1 MKIARFA
8 WSNYRNL
15 EDGEIV
21 ADGRD
26 VVISGRNG
34 VGKSSIASILPFVLF
49 GRITSK
55 SFDERG
61 LTVNNQVPT
70 ATVAFDDGQTFSR
83 SVTSDNKYRTFFD
96 GKEISATRFNAQVD
110 RLTNGGGAM
119 LFNPFE
125 FPNMNWKTQRDFLLS
140 TLTDIK
146 GLPSVENLRDN
157 LKTARRQ
164 LDELQARMSEIDSQL
179 ATMPTGDAAALDEE
193 IAALEL
199 DLAKFTAE
207 NQLSGGKIELVRREI
222 SNLKTSISAK
232 ENRTRDLIDE
242 RDIMRDQY
250 LNVPKNCPTCG
261 APLNPERIKKARDSI
276 AEVGLK
282 TSAKIKENQEA
293 LAKLREQLSQA
304 KRELEGLSEQSEK
317 PVDTGAVTA
326 ELRDLR
332 DRRAKISQRQELISR
347 RETYENRQAKLFSHI
362 RELELQIENVD
373 AQRQKLMRQCEHDV
387 NSRFGYVTFKL
398 FKMLST
404 SGEIRETC
412 EPMLRGVPYAS
423 LSKGEKFKAACDILV
438 TLQTLYKVEMPLMI
452 DDAESYT
459 SNSLIFLPNQKF
471 LFKVTDGDLKV
482 EVRRD

>member
-61 LTVNNQVPT
+61 LTVNDQVPT
-70 ATVAFDDGQTFSR
+70 ATVTFDDGQTFSR

-146 GLPSVENLRDN
+146 SLPSIESLRDN

-179 ATMPTGDAAALDEE
+179 ASIPAEDVNALDER
-193 IAALEL
+193 IAVLEL
-199 DLAKFTAE
+199 DLAKVTAE
-207 NQLSGGKIELVRREI
+207 NQLSGGKIELAWRVATDLDKHVDVM
-222 SNLKTSISAK
+222 LK
-232 ENRTRDLIDE
+232 RIDE
-242 RDIMRDQY
+242 LTRQRDDLRRQY
-250 LNVPKNCPTCG
+250 VNVSTTCPTCG
-261 APLNPERIKKARDSI
+261 AVLKADKVQKARDLI
-276 AEVGLK
+276 AKAGRK
-282 TSAKIKENQEA
+282 ANSQIAQNQAA
-293 LAKLREQLSQA
+293 LVQLQA
-304 KRELEGLSEQSEK
+304 ELAAARQEFDALSEQSDK
-317 PVDTGAVTA
+317 PVDTGVMSA

-332 DRRAKISQRQELISR
+332 NRRARISQRQDLISR
-347 RETYENRQAKLFSHI
+347 RETYENRQSKLFSHI
-362 RELELQIENVD
+362 RELEMQIENVD

-398 FKMLST
+398 FKVLST

-412 EPMLRGVPYAS
+412 EPMLNGVPYAS

-471 LFKVTDGDLKV
+471 LFKVTDGDLKA